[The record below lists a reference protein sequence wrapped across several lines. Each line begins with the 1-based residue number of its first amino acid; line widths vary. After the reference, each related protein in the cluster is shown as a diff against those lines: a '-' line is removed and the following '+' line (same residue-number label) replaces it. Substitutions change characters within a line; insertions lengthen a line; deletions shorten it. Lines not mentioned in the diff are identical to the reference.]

1 MEKIFKHLKFYT
13 LENDILRFEYSPNDH
28 FSNQDT
34 LYIAS
39 KKLSNEELEI
49 NQDSGLVSI
58 LYKGFEIIFSEEGT
72 LESLQIV
79 KEGKVVYKYK
89 DIKNTGELPLPNK
102 TPEVF
107 PLMDS
112 PRVLIPEGGY
122 APDSENFVVEDDV
135 KDLFL
140 LFCEKDHLKLR
151 RQMISLTGKNK
162 LPRFRNFGLFASKEY
177 AYTQKKA
184 IETIQKYESRNIPL
198 ETFVLCS
205 DELKDKQYNINPAL
219 FANIEDFIRI
229 CHKRDIQVVIAD
241 KPHPFQEGSKVF
253 DKEEIEFRNNALLKF
268 YSQGLDG
275 WWLQRSDKDK
285 LRTGNRDISPE
296 SMGNYVYY
304 DISRQFALG
313 FTLDPE
319 VYERIA
325 VLSAIQ
331 DDLDSRGHVRS
342 LQCGHHVKSDEQSL
356 RNEIVNLNKYANNMV
371 AHYSPEIGGTEG
383 DPTKNQ
389 YIRWMQFG
397 AFCPI
402 LRPHS
407 IASEKKSK
415 EPWSYDKT
423 TFEICKTFINMRYA
437 LLNTFYTASFKNID
451 TGLGVCSPLSLYYPD
466 DKKCYKAD
474 ASFLIDGK
482 ILVAPLS
489 GAGRP
494 RSLKEK
500 YFINGLK
507 LSIYP
512 NQNFKGK
519 SYTRSVKSFED
530 INKFYNSVKARNP
543 NVKKFSF
550 RYKGDLKLK
559 NEFQLSIKNDVKS
572 RVFLNGKQVF
582 SDFENHKDSF
592 SEVAR
597 IKRNR
602 VYKLVAE
609 TVQRRRPQL
618 FDLVI
623 YRVPK
628 PTAKARIYLPEGEW
642 FNIFHRNVYQGKR
655 YVNEKFK
662 IDEVPVFVKAG
673 SLIPLYKKITNA
685 TQLSFKTAIYDY
697 YTSKKEDISDFF
709 YEDDGISTAYL
720 IGEYRK
726 NEYRTHFEKDRYIV
740 ELKGNSKL
748 LDDELKVRDVFF
760 KAHIRD
766 NETIGKVLINGS
778 PVPFKRHDHA
788 KKAVPFLDV
797 KFARDSKT
805 LSFKFR
811 HVIKDDYKIE
821 LIVKEK

>member
-1 MEKIFKHLKFYT
+1 MQKVFKHLKIYT
-13 LENDILRFEYSPNDH
+13 LENDILRFEYSPEDH
-28 FSNQDT
+28 FVMQDT
-34 LYIAS
+34 LYIAT
-39 KKLSNEELEI
+39 KKLSNEEIEFKVGEKVEFSFKGYDFSFDENDPLTTLVVLK
-49 NQDSGLVSI
+49 DS
-58 LYKGFEIIFSEEGT
+58 
-72 LESLQIV
+72 
-79 KEGKVVYKYK
+79 KVVYKYK
-89 DIKNTGELPLPNK
+89 DIRNTGELPLPNK
-102 TPEVF
+102 TPEIF
-107 PLMDS
+107 ALMDS
-112 PRVLIPEGGY
+112 PRVLIPDGGY
-122 APDSENFVVEDDV
+122 TPEADDFVIENDV

-140 LFCEKDHLKLR
+140 LICEKDHLKLR
-151 RQMISLTGKNK
+151 RQMISITGKNK

-177 AYTQKKA
+177 PYTQKEA
-184 IETIQKYESRNIPL
+184 LESIQKYESKNIPL

-205 DELKDKQYNINPAL
+205 NELKDKDYNVNPKL
-219 FANIEDFIRI
+219 FSNIEDFIRLA
-229 CHKRDIQVVIAD
+229 HKRNIQVVIAD
-241 KPHPFQEGSKVF
+241 KPHPYSDTSKVF
-253 DKEEIEFRNNALLKF
+253 DKDEIAFRNNALLRF

-275 WWLQRSDKDK
+275 WWLQRSEKNK
-285 LRTGNRDISPE
+285 PRTGNRSISAE
-296 SMGNYVYY
+296 SVENYAYF

-313 FTLDPE
+313 FTLDPD

-356 RNEIVNLNKYANNMV
+356 RNEIVNLNKYSNNMV

-389 YIRWMQFG
+389 YVRWMQFG

-415 EPWSYDKT
+415 EPWSYDKAS
-423 TFEICKTFINMRYA
+423 FEICKIYINMRYA
-437 LLNTFYTASFKNID
+437 LLNVFYTASFKNIE
-451 TGLGVCSPLSLYYPD
+451 TGLGVCSPLPLYYPD

-474 ASFLIDGK
+474 ASYLIDGK
-482 ILVAPLS
+482 VLVAPLS

-494 RSLKEK
+494 RSLKAK
-500 YFINGLK
+500 SFIKGLK
-507 LSIYP
+507 LTIYP

-519 SYTRSVKSFED
+519 SYTRAVKSFED
-530 INKFYNSVKARNP
+530 ISKFYNSVKAKNP
-543 NVKKFSF
+543 DVKKFSF

-559 NEFQLSIKNDVKS
+559 NEFQLSIKNAVKS
-572 RVFLNGKQVF
+572 RVFLNNKLVF
-582 SDFENHKDSF
+582 SDFDNHKDSF

-602 VYKLVAE
+602 TYKLVAE
-609 TVQRRRPQL
+609 TVQRRRAQL

-628 PTAKARIYLPEGEW
+628 PTAKAKIYLPEGEW
-642 FNIFHRNVYQGKR
+642 FNVFHRNVYQGRR
-655 YVNEKFK
+655 YVKEKFR
-662 IDEVPVFVKAG
+662 IDEMPVFVKAG

-685 TQLSFKTAIYDY
+685 TKLSFKTAIYDY
-697 YTSKKEDISDFF
+697 YTSKKEDIHDFF
-709 YEDDGISTAYL
+709 YEDDGITTAYL

-726 NEYRTHFEKDRYIV
+726 NEYRTHFENGRYII
-740 ELKGNSKL
+740 EFKGNDKL
-748 LDDELKVRDVFF
+748 LDDELKVREVFF

-766 NETIGKVLINGS
+766 NETIEKVLVNGVS
-778 PVPFKRHDHA
+778 VPFKRHDHN
-788 KKAVPFLDV
+788 KKATPFLDS

-821 LIVKEK
+821 LVVKEK

>member
-28 FSNQDT
+28 FTTQDT

-39 KKLSNEELEI
+39 KKTSSEEVEI
-49 NQDSGLVSI
+49 NEDSGLVSI
-58 LYKGFEIIFSEEGT
+58 LYKGYQIVFSQEGT
-72 LESLQIV
+72 LESLFVTKDGI
-79 KEGKVVYKYK
+79 VVYKYRE
-89 DIKNTGELPLPNK
+89 IKNTGELPPPNK

-122 APDSENFVVEDDV
+122 TPDAGDFVVEEEV

-151 RQMISLTGKNK
+151 RQMISITGKNK

-177 AYTQKKA
+177 AYTQKA
-184 IETIQKYESRNIPL
+184 ALEAIQKYESRNIPV

-219 FANIEDFIRI
+219 FANIEDFIRL

-241 KPHPFQEGSKVF
+241 KPHPLTESSKVF

-296 SMGNYVYY
+296 SMGNYAYY

-383 DPTKNQ
+383 EPTKNQ
-389 YIRWMQFG
+389 YVRWMQFG

-407 IASEKKSK
+407 IAGTKKTK

-423 TFEICKTFINMRYA
+423 TFEICKTYINMRYA
-437 LLNTFYTASFKNID
+437 LLNVFYTASFKNID

-466 DKKCYKAD
+466 DKKCYKED
-474 ASFLIDGK
+474 ASYLIDGK
-482 ILVAPLS
+482 VLVTPLS

-494 RSLKEK
+494 RSLKDK
-500 YFINGLK
+500 HFMNGLK
-507 LSIYP
+507 LTIYP
-512 NQNFKGK
+512 NKDFKGK
-519 SYTRSVKSFED
+519 SYTRAVKSFED

-543 NVKKFSF
+543 KVKKFAF

-559 NEFQLSIKNDVKS
+559 NEYQLSIKNDVKS
-572 RVFLNGKQVF
+572 RVFLNNKQVF
-582 SDFENHKDSF
+582 SDFDNHKDSF
-592 SEVAR
+592 SEVSR

-609 TVQRRRPQL
+609 TIQRRRPQL

-628 PTAKARIYLPEGEW
+628 PTANA
-642 FNIFHRNVYQGKR
+642 
-655 YVNEKFK
+655 K
-662 IDEVPVFVKAG
+662 I
-673 SLIPLYKKITNA
+673 
-685 TQLSFKTAIYDY
+685 
-697 YTSKKEDISDFF
+697 
-709 YEDDGISTAYL
+709 
-720 IGEYRK
+720 
-726 NEYRTHFEKDRYIV
+726 
-740 ELKGNSKL
+740 
-748 LDDELKVRDVFF
+748 
-760 KAHIRD
+760 
-766 NETIGKVLINGS
+766 
-778 PVPFKRHDHA
+778 
-788 KKAVPFLDV
+788 
-797 KFARDSKT
+797 
-805 LSFKFR
+805 
-811 HVIKDDYKIE
+811 
-821 LIVKEK
+821 

>member
-1 MEKIFKHLKFYT
+1 MEKIFKHLKVYT
-13 LENDILRFEYSPNDH
+13 LENDILRFEYSPQDH
-28 FSNQDT
+28 FSTQDT

-39 KKLSNEELEI
+39 KKISNEELVVGE
-49 NQDSGLVSI
+49 DSGLVSI
-58 LYKGFEIIFSEEGT
+58 LYKGFEIVFSQEGT
-72 LESLQIV
+72 LESLFVV
-79 KEGKVVYKYK
+79 KEGKVVYKYR

-107 PLMDS
+107 PVMDS
-112 PRVLIPEGGY
+112 PRVLIPDGGY
-122 APDSENFVVEDDV
+122 TPDAGDFIVENDV
-135 KDLFL
+135 KDLYL

-151 RQMISLTGKNK
+151 RQMISITGKNK

-177 AYTQKKA
+177 AYTQKEA
-184 IETIQKYESRNIPL
+184 LQAIQKYKEKNIPV

-205 DELKDKQYNINPAL
+205 DKLKDNEYNVNPEL
-219 FANIEDFIRI
+219 FANIEDFIRL
-229 CHKRDIQVVIAD
+229 CHKADIQVVIAD
-241 KPHPFQEGSKVF
+241 KPHPLTETSKVF
-253 DKEEIEFRNNALLKF
+253 DKEEIEFRNNVLLKF
-268 YSQGLDG
+268 YGLGLDG
-275 WWLQRSDKDK
+275 WWLQRSDKNK
-285 LRTGNRDISPE
+285 PRTGNRDISPE
-296 SMGNYVYY
+296 SVENYAYF

-313 FTLDPE
+313 FTLDQD

-325 VLSAIQ
+325 ILSAIQ

-383 DPTKNQ
+383 DPSKNQ

-407 IASEKKSK
+407 IAAGKKTK
-415 EPWSYDKT
+415 EPWSYDKN

-437 LLNTFYTASFKNID
+437 LLNNFYTASFKNID
-451 TGLGVCSPLSLYYPD
+451 TGLGVCSPLPLFYPD

-474 ASFLIDGK
+474 ASYLINGK
-482 ILVAPLS
+482 VLVTPLS

-500 YFINGLK
+500 SFINGLK
-507 LSIYP
+507 LTIYP

-519 SYTRSVKSFED
+519 SYTRAVKSFED

-543 NVKKFSF
+543 KVKKFSF

-572 RVFLNGKQVF
+572 RVFLNNKLVF

-628 PTAKARIYLPEGEW
+628 PTAKAKIYLPEGEW
-642 FNIFHRNVYQGKR
+642 LMSSTETFI
-655 YVNEKFK
+655 
-662 IDEVPVFVKAG
+662 KANALLKKSSRLMKCL
-673 SLIPLYKKITNA
+673 SLL
-685 TQLSFKTAIYDY
+685 
-697 YTSKKEDISDFF
+697 
-709 YEDDGISTAYL
+709 
-720 IGEYRK
+720 R
-726 NEYRTHFEKDRYIV
+726 
-740 ELKGNSKL
+740 
-748 LDDELKVRDVFF
+748 
-760 KAHIRD
+760 
-766 NETIGKVLINGS
+766 
-778 PVPFKRHDHA
+778 PVP
-788 KKAVPFLDV
+788 
-797 KFARDSKT
+797 
-805 LSFKFR
+805 
-811 HVIKDDYKIE
+811 
-821 LIVKEK
+821 

>member
-1 MEKIFKHLKFYT
+1 MQKVFKHLKIYT
-13 LENDILRFEYSPNDH
+13 LENDILRFEYSPEDH
-28 FSNQDT
+28 FVMQDT
-34 LYIAS
+34 LYIAT
-39 KKLSNEELEI
+39 KKISDEEIEFKENENVEFSFKSFDFSF
-49 NQDSGLVSI
+49 NQNDPLATLVV
-58 LYKGFEIIFSEEGT
+58 LNGD
-72 LESLQIV
+72 
-79 KEGKVVYKYK
+79 KVVYKYR
-89 DIKNTGELPLPNK
+89 DIRNTGELPLPNK
-102 TPEVF
+102 TPEIF

-122 APDSENFVVEDDV
+122 SPDADDFVIENDV

-140 LFCEKDHLKLR
+140 LICEKDHLKLR
-151 RQMISLTGKNK
+151 RQMISITGKNK

-177 AYTQKKA
+177 AYTQKEA
-184 IETIQKYESRNIPL
+184 LEAIQKYESKNIPI

-205 DELKDKQYNINPAL
+205 DELKDKEYKVNPKL

-229 CHKRDIQVVIAD
+229 AHKRNIQVVIAD
-241 KPHPFQEGSKVF
+241 KPHPFSETSKVF
-253 DKEEIEFRNNALLKF
+253 DKEEIEFRNNALLNY

-275 WWLQRSDKDK
+275 WWLQRSDKNK
-285 LRTGNRDISPE
+285 PRTGNRSISSE
-296 SMGNYVYY
+296 SVENYAYF

-342 LQCGHHVKSDEQSL
+342 LQCGHKVKSDEQSL
-356 RNEIVNLNKYANNMV
+356 RNEMVNLNKYANNMV

-383 DPTKNQ
+383 DPLKNQ

-407 IASEKKSK
+407 IASGKKSK
-415 EPWSYDKT
+415 EPWSYDKV
-423 TFEICKTFINMRYA
+423 TFDICKTYIDMRYA
-437 LLNTFYTASFKNID
+437 LLNVFYTASFKNID
-451 TGLGVCSPLSLYYPD
+451 TGLGVCSPLSLYNPD
-466 DKKCYKAD
+466 DKKCYKED
-474 ASFLIDGK
+474 SSFLIGGK
-482 ILVAPLS
+482 VLVAPIS
-489 GAGRP
+489 GADKP
-494 RSLKEK
+494 RSLKSKHFVNE
-500 YFINGLK
+500 LR

-512 NQNFKGK
+512 NANFKGK
-519 SYTRSVKSFED
+519 SYTRTVKSFEE

-559 NEFQLSIKNDVKS
+559 NEYQLSIKNAGKS
-572 RVFLNGKQVF
+572 RVFLNNKEVF
-582 SDFENHKDSF
+582 NDFANHKDEF
-592 SEVAR
+592 NLITR

-609 TVQRRRPQL
+609 TIQTRRPKM

-623 YRVPK
+623 YRINK
-628 PTAKARIYLPEGEW
+628 PTTKAKIYLPEGEW

-655 YVNEKFK
+655 YVKEKFK
-662 IDEVPVFVKAG
+662 IDETPVFVKAG
-673 SLIPLYKKITNA
+673 SLLPLYKKITN
-685 TQLSFKTAIYDY
+685 TTKLSFKTAIYDY
-697 YTSKKEDISDFF
+697 YTSKKEDVRDFF
-709 YEDDGISTAYL
+709 YEDDGITTAYL

-726 NEYRTHFEKDRYIV
+726 NEYRTHFENNRYIV
-740 ELKGNSKL
+740 EFKGNDKL
-748 LDDELKVRDVFF
+748 LDDELKVREVFF

-766 NETIGKVLINGS
+766 NETIEKVLINSS
-778 PVPFKRHDHA
+778 PVPFKRHDHS
-788 KKAVPFLDV
+788 KKAVPFLDP
-797 KFARDSKT
+797 KFSRDSKT

-821 LIVKEK
+821 LVVKEK

>member
-1 MEKIFKHLKFYT
+1 MQKVFKHLKIYT
-13 LENDILRFEYSPNDH
+13 LENDILRFEYSPEDH
-28 FSNQDT
+28 FVMQDT
-34 LYIAS
+34 LYIAT
-39 KKLSNEELEI
+39 KKLSDEEIDFRVGEKVEF
-49 NQDSGLVSI
+49 SF
-58 LYKGFEIIFSEEGT
+58 KGFDFSFDENDPLTT
-72 LESLQIV
+72 LVVLKDS
-79 KEGKVVYKYK
+79 KVVYKYK
-89 DIKNTGELPLPNK
+89 DIRNTGELPLPNK
-102 TPEVF
+102 TPEIF
-107 PLMDS
+107 ALMDS
-112 PRVLIPEGGY
+112 PRVLIPDGGY
-122 APDSENFVVEDDV
+122 TPEADDFVIENDV

-140 LFCEKDHLKLR
+140 LICEKDHLKLR
-151 RQMISLTGKNK
+151 RQMISITGKNK

-177 AYTQKKA
+177 PYTQKEA
-184 IETIQKYESRNIPL
+184 LESIQKYESKNIPL

-205 DELKDKQYNINPAL
+205 NELKDKDYNVNPKL
-219 FANIEDFIRI
+219 FSNIEDFIRLA
-229 CHKRDIQVVIAD
+229 HKRNIQVVIAD
-241 KPHPFQEGSKVF
+241 KPHPYSDTSKVF
-253 DKEEIEFRNNALLKF
+253 DKDEIAFRNNALLRF

-275 WWLQRSDKDK
+275 WWLQRSEKNK
-285 LRTGNRDISPE
+285 PRTGNRSISAE
-296 SMGNYVYY
+296 SVENYAYF

-313 FTLDPE
+313 FTLDPD

-356 RNEIVNLNKYANNMV
+356 RNEIVNLNKYSNNMV

-389 YIRWMQFG
+389 YVRWMQFG
-397 AFCPI
+397 ALCPI

-415 EPWSYDKT
+415 EPWSYDKAS
-423 TFEICKTFINMRYA
+423 FEICRTYINMRYA
-437 LLNTFYTASFKNID
+437 LLNVFYTASFKNIE
-451 TGLGVCSPLSLYYPD
+451 TGLGVCSPLPLYYPD

-474 ASFLIDGK
+474 ASYLIDGK
-482 ILVAPLS
+482 VLVAPLS

-494 RSLKEK
+494 RSLKAK
-500 YFINGLK
+500 SFIKGLK
-507 LSIYP
+507 LTIYP

-519 SYTRSVKSFED
+519 SYTRAVKSFED
-530 INKFYNSVKARNP
+530 ISKFYNSVKAKNP
-543 NVKKFSF
+543 DVKKFSF

-559 NEFQLSIKNDVKS
+559 NEFQLSIKNAVKS
-572 RVFLNGKQVF
+572 RVFLNNKLVF
-582 SDFENHKDSF
+582 SDFDNHKDSF

-602 VYKLVAE
+602 TYKLVAE
-609 TVQRRRPQL
+609 TVQRRRAQL

-628 PTAKARIYLPEGEW
+628 PTAKAKIYLPEGEW
-642 FNIFHRNVYQGKR
+642 FNVFHRNVYQGRR
-655 YVNEKFK
+655 YVKEKFR
-662 IDEVPVFVKAG
+662 IDEMPVFVKAG

-685 TQLSFKTAIYDY
+685 TKLSFKTAIYDY
-697 YTSKKEDISDFF
+697 YTSKKEDIHDFF
-709 YEDDGISTAYL
+709 YEDDGITTAYL

-726 NEYRTHFEKDRYIV
+726 NEYRTHFENGRYII
-740 ELKGNSKL
+740 EFKGNDKL
-748 LDDELKVRDVFF
+748 LDDELKVREVFF

-766 NETIGKVLINGS
+766 NETIEKVLVNGVS
-778 PVPFKRHDHA
+778 VQFKRHDHN
-788 KKAVPFLDV
+788 KKATPFLDS

-821 LIVKEK
+821 LVVKEK

>member
-1 MEKIFKHLKFYT
+1 MEKVFKHLKFYT

-28 FSNQDT
+28 FTTQDT

-39 KKLSNEELEI
+39 KKTSSEEVEI

-58 LYKGFEIIFSEEGT
+58 LYKGYQIVFSQEGT
-72 LESLQIV
+72 LESLFVTKNGI
-79 KEGKVVYKYK
+79 VVYKYRE
-89 DIKNTGELPLPNK
+89 IKNTGELPLPNK

-122 APDSENFVVEDDV
+122 TPDAGDFVVEDEV

-151 RQMISLTGKNK
+151 RQMISITGKNK

-177 AYTQKKA
+177 AYTQKA
-184 IETIQKYESRNIPL
+184 ALEAIQKYESRNIPV

-219 FANIEDFIRI
+219 FANIEDFIRL

-241 KPHPFQEGSKVF
+241 KPHPLTESSKVF

-296 SMGNYVYY
+296 SMGNYAYY

-383 DPTKNQ
+383 EPTKNQ
-389 YIRWMQFG
+389 YVRWMQFG

-407 IASEKKSK
+407 IAGTKKTK

-423 TFEICKTFINMRYA
+423 TFEICKTYINMRYA
-437 LLNTFYTASFKNID
+437 LLNVFYTASFKNID

-466 DKKCYKAD
+466 DKKCYKED
-474 ASFLIDGK
+474 ASYLIDGK
-482 ILVAPLS
+482 VLVTPLS

-494 RSLKEK
+494 RSLKDK
-500 YFINGLK
+500 HFMNGLK
-507 LSIYP
+507 LTIYP
-512 NQNFKGK
+512 NKDFKGK
-519 SYTRSVKSFED
+519 SYTRAVKSFED

-543 NVKKFSF
+543 KVKKFAF
-550 RYKGDLKLK
+550 RYKGDFKLK
-559 NEFQLSIKNDVKS
+559 NEYQLSIKNDVKS
-572 RVFLNGKQVF
+572 RVFLNNKQVF
-582 SDFENHKDSF
+582 SDFDNHKDSF
-592 SEVAR
+592 SEVSR

-628 PTAKARIYLPEGEW
+628 PTAKAKIYLPEGEW

-655 YVNEKFK
+655 FVKEKFK
-662 IDEVPVFVKAG
+662 IDEMPIFVKAG

-685 TQLSFKTAIYDY
+685 TKLSFKTAIYDY

-726 NEYRTHFEKDRYIV
+726 NEYRTHYENGRYII
-740 ELKGNSKL
+740 ELKGNPKL

-760 KAHIRD
+760 NAHIRD
-766 NETIGKVLINGS
+766 NETIEKVLINGS
-778 PVPFKRHDHA
+778 
-788 KKAVPFLDV
+788 
-797 KFARDSKT
+797 
-805 LSFKFR
+805 SF
-811 HVIKDDYKIE
+811 VMN
-821 LIVKEK
+821 

>member
-1 MEKIFKHLKFYT
+1 MEKLFKHLKLYT

-28 FSNQDT
+28 FSTQDT

-39 KKLSNEELEI
+39 KKLSNEEVEI
-49 NQDSGLVSI
+49 NQNGSKVSFSFRGLD
-58 LYKGFEIIFSEEGT
+58 FSFDENAPLET
-72 LESLQIV
+72 LV
-79 KEGKVVYKYK
+79 VTKEGKQVYKYRE
-89 DIKNTGELPLPNK
+89 IKNSGELPLPNK

-107 PLMDS
+107 PVMDS
-112 PRVLIPEGGY
+112 PRVLIPDTGY
-122 APDSENFVVEDDV
+122 TVGEDDFVVEPEV
-135 KDLFL
+135 RDLFL
-140 LFCEKDHLKLR
+140 LICEKDHLKLR
-151 RQMISLTGKNK
+151 RQMISITGKNK
-162 LPRFRNFGLFASKEY
+162 LPRFRNFGLFASKEF
-177 AYTQKKA
+177 AYSQKTA
-184 IETIQKYESRNIPL
+184 LETIHKYESKNIPL

-205 DELKDKQYNINPAL
+205 DELKDKEYNVNPKL
-219 FANIEDFIRI
+219 FSNIEDFIRLA
-229 CHKRDIQVVIAD
+229 HKKDIQVVIAD
-241 KPHPFQEGSKVF
+241 KPHPYSETSTVF
-253 DKEEIEFRNNALLKF
+253 DKEEIQFRNDVLLKF
-268 YSQGLDG
+268 YSLGLDG
-275 WWLQRSDKDK
+275 WWLQRSLKDK
-285 LRTGNRDISPE
+285 PRTGNRSISPE
-296 SMGNYVYY
+296 SMENYAYF

-389 YIRWMQFG
+389 YVRWMQFG

-407 IASEKKSK
+407 IATEKKSK

-423 TFEICKTFINMRYA
+423 TFEICKTYINMRYA
-437 LLNTFYTASFKNID
+437 LLNLFYTASFKNID
-451 TGLGVCSPLSLYYPD
+451 TGLGVCSPLPLYYPE
-466 DKKCYKAD
+466 DKKCYKEN
-474 ASFLIDGK
+474 ASFLVGGK
-482 ILVAPLS
+482 VLVTPLS

-500 YFINGLK
+500 YFVNGLK
-507 LSIYP
+507 LTIYP

-572 RVFLNGKQVF
+572 RVFLNNKLVF
-582 SDFENHKDSF
+582 NDFENHKDSF

-628 PTAKARIYLPEGEW
+628 PTAKAKIYLPEGEW

-655 YVNEKFK
+655 YAKEKFK
-662 IDEVPVFVKAG
+662 IDEMPVFVKAG
-673 SLIPLYKKITNA
+673 TLLPLYKKITNV
-685 TQLSFKTAIYDY
+685 TKLSFKTAIYDY
-697 YTSKKEDISDFF
+697 YTSKKEDIRDFF

-726 NEYRTHFEKDRYIV
+726 NEYRTHFENGRYII
-740 ELKGNSKL
+740 ELKGNPKL

-766 NETIGKVLINGS
+766 NETIEKVLINGT
-778 PVPFKRHDHA
+778 PVSFRRHDHA
-788 KKAVPFLDV
+788 RKAVPFLDP